1 MLPDLIFESFDKY
14 IIDNLSIMSISYLYI
29 VIEKLATDILLI
41 LNNDYYICLNDHSQ
55 QHSIY

>member
-1 MLPDLIFESFDKY
+1 MLSDLIFESFDKC
-14 IIDNLSIMSISYLYI
+14 IIDSLSIKTISYLYI

-55 QHSIY
+55 QRF

>member
-1 MLPDLIFESFDKY
+1 MLVVDSFDKC
-14 IIDNLSIMSISYLYI
+14 IMDSLSIRSISYLYI

-55 QHSIY
+55 QRSQY

>member
-1 MLPDLIFESFDKY
+1 MLSDLIFESFDKC
-14 IIDNLSIMSISYLYI
+14 IIDSLSIKSISYLYI

-55 QHSIY
+55 QRSQY